1 MGKPTSIGS
10 PVSLRMPEDLLRRL
24 DGVANALDRSRS
36 WILLRALA
44 LYLDEHE
51 EEILLT
57 AEGLAELRRGEG
69 IDFDDALKEIDAII
83 DAAEQRRASGT

>member
-1 MGKPTSIGS
+1 
-10 PVSLRMPEDLLRRL
+10 MPEDLLRRL